1 MSTYEGCAALGGAM
15 MSNSGDFGWLQLF
28 GAALGGGVT
37 VKAIDIIYQEIRR
50 RLDKRQSAGKF
61 VDEHLD
67 PLLKAADE
75 LVGKLHSLATS
86 DFKAVCRRDLGVSPL
101 TNSDFG
107 SLLYLFSRFWA
118 RIEIIRQEG
127 LSVAISQDQRGA
139 RLQSFFACLESRKIR
154 IVDRISQR
162 AIAELLV
169 KPAPDYVRH
178 IGYIEFVRALETDEN
193 ARRWIAPLVAVL
205 EKTENTTNRQQLLQ
219 YGVVI
224 HAMIDTLDPKHTV
237 TSRRPS
243 YPVKLSERT
252 RTGLKYR
259 VFGVYLRFV
268 TDRSKYLVWNVD
280 SKKAKAVTR

>member
-1 MSTYEGCAALGGAM
+1 MPNPT
-15 MSNSGDFGWLQLF
+15 DFSWLQVF

-37 VKAIDIIYQEIRR
+37 VKAIDILYQEIRR
-50 RLDKRQSAGKF
+50 RQDKTQTAGKF

-86 DFKAVCRRDLGVSPL
+86 DFKAICRRDLSLRPL
-101 TNSDFG
+101 TNNDFG

-118 RIEIIRQEG
+118 RIEIVRQEG
-127 LSVAISQDQRGA
+127 LSVAISKDSRGA
-139 RLQSFFACLESRKIR
+139 KLQSFFACLESRKIR

-169 KPAPDYVRH
+169 KPAPDYLRH
-178 IGYIEFVRALETDEN
+178 IGYIEFVKALETDEN
-193 ARRWIAPLVAVL
+193 ARRWMAPLVAVL
-205 EKTENTTNRQQLLQ
+205 DNTANTASRQRLLQ

-237 TSRRPS
+237 TSLRPS
-243 YPVKLSERT
+243 YPIKLSERT
-252 RTGLKYR
+252 RNGLKYR

-268 TDRSKYLVWNVD
+268 TDTRKYLVWD
-280 SKKAKAVTR
+280 AEAKKAKAVTR